1 MDKKL
6 GKILILLGICIILI
20 NIGSIITNF
29 KISKL
34 YKEIEI
40 LKEDNIQKDT
50 HIDKLKQ
57 ECETL
62 KKDIDTNYI
71 LKDKVKEWM
80 YRKENI

>member
-1 MDKKL
+1 MDKTL

-20 NIGSIITNF
+20 NIGSILTNF
-29 KISKL
+29 KINKL

-50 HIDKLKQ
+50 QIENLKQ

-62 KKDIDTNYI
+62 KEDIDKNYI

-80 YRKENI
+80 

>member
-29 KISKL
+29 KIGKL

-40 LKEDNIQKDT
+40 LKENNIQKDT
-50 HIDKLKQ
+50 QVKNLKQ

-62 KKDIDTNYI
+62 KEDIDKNYI

-80 YRKENI
+80 

>member
-20 NIGSIITNF
+20 NIESIITSF

-50 HIDKLKQ
+50 HIENLKQ

-80 YRKENI
+80 

>member
-6 GKILILLGICIILI
+6 GKIIILLGICIILI

-29 KISKL
+29 KINKL

-40 LKEDNIQKDT
+40 LKENNIQKDT
-50 HIDKLKQ
+50 QIENLKK

-62 KKDIDTNYI
+62 KEDIDTNYI

-80 YRKENI
+80 